1 MSVPSMAQVFA
12 QLHARGF
19 VADAEPPALAPL
31 PAGTPWFVRVMAG
44 FGAWLGGIF
53 LLGALMALFSMAL
66 RSGGG
71 MMVLGML
78 LIGGAFALYRAAK
91 GSEALQQLGLAC
103 SMAGQFALAFG
114 MDEALHLSN
123 AQTAGMLVLLQAFLV
138 VVMDGALHRYLST
151 LFAAAAGFYFLDH
164 IHAVP
169 LGGAVLAV
177 AVTWIWL
184 TESRW
189 TAAGRAPWL
198 RPVGYAL
205 ALALLFWQAPFSLD
219 FWRWGHRDV
228 PAFVLPYWIAPLAYG
243 LCLAVTAAMLA
254 REHAPRAW
262 PRWMAAALV
271 VSGVAW
277 LAPGLIAALLVLL
290 LGANRGS
297 RILCGLALLAA
308 AWYLGAYYYQ
318 MQITLLAKSGVMV
331 ASGALL
337 IVLRFLMSWL
347 WKEPVRV

>member
-1 MSVPSMAQVFA
+1 MSAPSMQQVFA
-12 QLHARGF
+12 QLHARGL
-19 VADAEPPALAPL
+19 VADPQPPALAPL
-31 PAGTPWFVRVMAG
+31 PASTPWFVRVMAG

-53 LLGALMALFSMAL
+53 LLGAMMALFSIAM

-78 LIGGAFALYRAAK
+78 LLGGAFGLYRAAR
-91 GSEALQQLGLAC
+91 GGEALQQLGLAF

-114 MDEALHLSN
+114 MDEALHLSST
-123 AQTAGMLVLLQAFLV
+123 QTAGMLVLLQALLV
-138 VVMDGALHRYLST
+138 VVMDGAVHRYLSA
-151 LFAAAAGFYFLDH
+151 LFAAVAGFYFLQD

-169 LGGAVLAV
+169 LGGAVLAAAV
-177 AVTWIWL
+177 AGIWL
-184 TESRW
+184 TESQW

-205 ALALLFWQAPFSLD
+205 ALALLFWEAPFSLD
-219 FWRWGHRDV
+219 WWRWGRREV
-228 PAFVLPYWIAPLAYG
+228 PAFVMPYWIAPLAYSA
-243 LCLAVTAAMLA
+243 CLAVTAAMLA
-254 REHAPRAW
+254 RPHAPRAW

-271 VSGVAW
+271 VSGAAW

-318 MQITLLAKSGVMV
+318 MQISLLAKSGVMV
-331 ASGALL
+331 ASGAVL
-337 IVLRFLMSWL
+337 IALRFIVSWL
-347 WKEPVRV
+347 WKAPAHE